1 MKGKFPFAGGD
12 WVSMLSEIVAL
23 LSILWFGLGY
33 LRCVSWFAQEVED
46 HVSVIYLGLALVHGG
61 KPETVGG
68 LLHGLFIAVLI
79 AEEGDFLLE
88 ESDSEWIPVVD
99 HLPDVLTAPDHMAN
113 NLSLI
118 ESEGPIC
125 LHIPL

>member
-1 MKGKFPFAGGD
+1 
-12 WVSMLSEIVAL
+12 MLSEIVAL

-61 KPETVGG
+61 KPETVVG
-68 LLHGLFIAVLI
+68 LLHGFKRTIVSFIAVLI

-125 LHIPL
+125 LKPVDEGEV